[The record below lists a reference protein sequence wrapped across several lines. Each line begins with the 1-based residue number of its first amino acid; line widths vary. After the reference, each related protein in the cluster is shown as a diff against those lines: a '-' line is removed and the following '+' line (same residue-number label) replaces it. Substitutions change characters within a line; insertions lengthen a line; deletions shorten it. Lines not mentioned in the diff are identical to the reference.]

1 MGQSAPAVQ
10 SVPRTVHYD
19 HGTNWRAQLG
29 FIVISTDLV
38 MEENIVRLA
47 PEGVGTS
54 VTRLKTATECN
65 VESLTAHIDGMAEA
79 ASILQP
85 GVPPDVVCYACTSG
99 SIVIGEERV
108 MSEIRRGAP
117 WAEPATLV
125 TGVVNAL
132 RCLEARKLVV
142 ATPYLDE
149 INVMEAEYLVARGFD
164 VLDIQGLNV
173 EDGEAM
179 GRITRECLRDFAL
192 SVDRPDADAIFFSCG
207 FLQLRRNPDHLRPA
221 GDRGRCPQAGRLQQP
236 GHDVG
241 LPATRRN
248 RGPNRRLREA
258 VRAGRRS
265 GPRLFESRDGMK
277 RVGGPP

>member
-1 MGQSAPAVQ
+1 MG
-10 SVPRTVHYD
+10 RHDVHSTAREVRYD
-19 HGTNWRAQLG
+19 RGTHWRAQLG

-38 MEENIVRLA
+38 MEENIARLA

-54 VTRLKTATECN
+54 VTRLKTATECTL
-65 VESLTAHIDGMAEA
+65 ESLSEHIDGMAEA

-99 SIVIGEERV
+99 SIVLGEDRV
-108 MSEIRRGAP
+108 MAEIRRGAP

-132 RCLEARKLVV
+132 RRLEARRLVV

-149 INVMEAEYLVARGFD
+149 INSMEADYLVGKGFD

-192 SVDRPDADAIFFSCG
+192 SVDRPDADAIFVSCG
-207 FLQLRRNPDHLRPA
+207 GIRTIDVLQEIEDAAGKPVVCSNQAMMWDCLRRA
-221 GDRGRCPQAGRLQQP
+221 GIADRIQGYG
-236 GHDVG
+236 
-241 LPATRRN
+241 
-248 RGPNRRLREA
+248 
-258 VRAGRRS
+258 
-265 GPRLFESRDGMK
+265 RLFELDAVPAGAAPRAAAG
-277 RVGGPP
+277 

>member
-10 SVPRTVHYD
+10 SIPREVHYD
-19 HGTNWRAQLG
+19 RGTNWRAQLG

-38 MEENIVRLA
+38 MEENIARLA

-85 GVPPDVVCYACTSG
+85 GAPPDVVCYACTSG

-108 MSEIRRGAP
+108 MSEIQRGAP

-132 RCLEARKLVV
+132 RSLEARKLVV

-149 INVMEAEYLVARGFD
+149 INVMEAEYLVDRGFD

-192 SVDRPDADAIFFSCG
+192 SIDRPDADAIFFSCG
-207 FLQLRRNPDHLRPA
+207 GIRTIDVVQEIEDAAGKPVVSSNQAMMWDCLRRA
-221 GDRGRCPQAGRLQQP
+221 GIADRIEGYG
-236 GHDVG
+236 
-241 LPATRRN
+241 
-248 RGPNRRLREA
+248 
-258 VRAGRRS
+258 
-265 GPRLFESRDGMK
+265 RLFELDGVLDQAAP
-277 RVGGPP
+277 RAATG

>member
-1 MGQSAPAVQ
+1 MGRHDVHSAAREV
-10 SVPRTVHYD
+10 RYD
-19 HGTNWRAQLG
+19 RGTHWRAQLG

-38 MEENIVRLA
+38 MEENIARLA

-65 VESLTAHIDGMAEA
+65 LESLSEHIEGMAEA

-99 SIVIGEERV
+99 SIVLGEDRV
-108 MSEIRRGAP
+108 MAEIRRGAP

-132 RCLEARKLVV
+132 RRLEARKLVV

-149 INVMEAEYLVARGFD
+149 ISSMEADYLVGKGFD

-192 SVDRPDADAIFFSCG
+192 SVDRPDADAIFVSCG
-207 FLQLRRNPDHLRPA
+207 GIRTIDVLQEIEDAAGKPVVCSNQAMMWDCLRRA
-221 GDRGRCPQAGRLQQP
+221 GIGDRIAGY
-236 GHDVG
+236 G
-241 LPATRRN
+241 
-248 RGPNRRLREA
+248 
-258 VRAGRRS
+258 
-265 GPRLFESRDGMK
+265 RLFELDAVPAGAAPRAATG
-277 RVGGPP
+277 